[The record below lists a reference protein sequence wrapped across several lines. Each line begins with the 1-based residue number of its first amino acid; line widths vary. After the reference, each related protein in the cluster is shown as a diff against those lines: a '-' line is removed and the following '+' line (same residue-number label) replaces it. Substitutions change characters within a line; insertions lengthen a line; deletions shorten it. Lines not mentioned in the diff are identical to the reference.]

1 MIMTA
6 FLFFTLFASLLFGQD
21 SFIELVQ
28 PFSTAR
34 IDLSNVPF
42 IMELNLWNL
51 KSYEGEARLVYKDG
65 VVDFWCSIEEA
76 TLLNPS
82 SWVWAYPEIYHGYKP
97 WSGKKTDSPILHLP
111 ERLKSVPA
119 FSVEIEY
126 ELSHDENLPMN
137 FALESWFTR
146 KQYPRSVS
154 QGDAEVMI
162 WIYHNNLKPAGEK
175 VGEVPILMS
184 INGVKVPTIWEIW
197 YALMDWD
204 YVAFR
209 IKNPFAREECG
220 YPFLNSSERRA
231 KCFRDTP
238 SAFRA
243 WRNCI
248 WKIWSWGV
256 SLEVLTRQK
265 HPSAGH
271 SDGLCCSRVTP
282 DSDYHQ

>member
-1 MIMTA
+1 MIMTV
-6 FLFFTLFASLLFGQD
+6 FLFFTLFANLLFGQG
-21 SFIELVQ
+21 SLVELVK

-34 IDLSNVPF
+34 IDLSGVPF
-42 IMELNLWNL
+42 LMELNLWNL

-97 WSGKKTDSPILHLP
+97 WAGKRTDSPILHLP

-126 ELSHDENLPMN
+126 ELSHDENLPVN
-137 FALESWFTR
+137 FSLESWFTR
-146 KQYPRSVS
+146 RQYPRSVA

-162 WIYHNNLKPAGEK
+162 WIYHNNLKPAGKK
-175 VGEVPILMS
+175 VGEVPIFMF
-184 INGVKVPTIWEIW
+184 INGIEVPTIWEIW

-209 IKNPFAREECG
+209 IKNPIREGKMRLPVFE
-220 YPFLNSSERRA
+220 F
-231 KCFRDTP
+231 FREANKVL
-238 SAFRA
+238 SRYSK
-243 WRNCI
+243 RV
-248 WKIWSWGV
+248 S
-256 SLEVLTRQK
+256 SLEELYLEDLELGSEFGSPHVTKASLSWTLRRFVLHQN
-265 HPSAGH
+265 HP
-271 SDGLCCSRVTP
+271 
-282 DSDYHQ
+282 